1 MEPMSNKAE
10 EAVLRLDEAIEKVAS
25 SLEECAT
32 LVNSGELDGNVVML
46 KMHELTARL
55 MGGGVPA

>member
-1 MEPMSNKAE
+1 MEPMSTKAE